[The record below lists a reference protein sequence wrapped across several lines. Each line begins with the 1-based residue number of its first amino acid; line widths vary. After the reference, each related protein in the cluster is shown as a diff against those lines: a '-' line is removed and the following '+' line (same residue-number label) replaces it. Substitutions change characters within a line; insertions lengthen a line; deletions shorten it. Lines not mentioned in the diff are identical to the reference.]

1 MDSVHI
7 GTQPCSLQSSLKLCK
22 LYFCPS
28 VFSMRLFVGSFAH
41 TSHRCTLLYVPSLP
55 LWTYTIRR
63 NNLKCFETSYYS
75 KINAIWWFKSVV
87 LKPVLG
93 TPNHSKFCMS
103 PSFNTPDLTHQ
114 LISRVCKTWS
124 GCGLWERHTKC
135 VVAGGPQDR
144 FENHWFK
151 WCLDFTLMSRSSAH
165 APQMKP
171 LLHNTASGENTV
183 RLSLSLIL
191 DAFYTVKAVLVSWT
205 RGERYHSNRKAWQN
219 DYSLKSAHPKKIC
232 CVC

>member
-28 VFSMRLFVGSFAH
+28 VFSMRLFVGCFAH
-41 TSHRCTLLYVPSLP
+41 TSHRRTLLYVPSLP

-75 KINAIWWFKSVV
+75 KINAIWWFK
-87 LKPVLG
+87 
-93 TPNHSKFCMS
+93 
-103 PSFNTPDLTHQ
+103 
-114 LISRVCKTWS
+114 
-124 GCGLWERHTKC
+124 
-135 VVAGGPQDR
+135 
-144 FENHWFK
+144 
-151 WCLDFTLMSRSSAH
+151 WCLDFTFMSRSSAH

-219 DYSLKSAHPKKIC
+219 DYSLKSAHPKKIF